1 MTNVETNT
9 ANQTHKG
16 RRPDWVVKVP
26 RQKGKGTG
34 LVRIGA
40 AWDRA
45 DGGICIRLTGNQI
58 ISGDVYVY
66 PSLEG
71 APS

>member
-1 MTNVETNT
+1 MTNVETKN
-9 ANQTHKG
+9 AKPNHKG
-16 RRPDWVVKVP
+16 RRPDWVVKTP
-26 RQKGKGTG
+26 RKKGQGSG

-66 PSLEG
+66 PSLDG
-71 APS
+71 APD